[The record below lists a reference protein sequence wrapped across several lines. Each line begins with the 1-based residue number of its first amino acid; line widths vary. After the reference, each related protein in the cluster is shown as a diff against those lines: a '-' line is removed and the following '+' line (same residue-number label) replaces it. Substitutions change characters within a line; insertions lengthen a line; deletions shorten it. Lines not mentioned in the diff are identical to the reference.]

1 MHADEDNKCSVM
13 LGLVSS
19 APVLAASALMMGF
32 VSGGF
37 LLNGNTTVK
46 RVGVGLAVPV
56 ILDATVVR
64 YLPVHVL
71 MILLGRK
78 N

>member
-1 MHADEDNKCSVM
+1 
-13 LGLVSS
+13 
-19 APVLAASALMMGF
+19 MMGF